1 MDHSEREQLAS
12 RLGFLLLSAGCAIG
26 LGNIWRFPYIA
37 GQYGGA
43 IFLIA
48 YFFFLLAVGLPIMV
62 MEFSAGRASQKT
74 MGRAFKDLSTK
85 NSIWAKFGW
94 FGYVGPMV
102 LMMFYIPVASWL
114 TSYCYYMVTGE
125 LSELNPEQVASFFTN
140 TLDKPIP
147 MFLWSLGVLFIGFGV
162 CSMGLQKGAE
172 RIVKI
177 LMIGLLAIL
186 IVLAVNSLLLSGA
199 KEGLAFFLAPDLER
213 AKEAGIWNLL
223 NAAMTQAFF
232 TLSVGMGGMMI
243 FGSYLNKNRSLT
255 GEAVHIAALDTF
267 VAIMA
272 GVIIFPACFT
282 FGIEP
287 NAGPPL
293 IFITLPNVFNAMAGG
308 YFWGI
313 LFFVFMACAALTT
326 VIAVIESIISYSID
340 SWGWSRKKALN
351 VNCVL
356 LFFLMLPCIL
366 GFNLWADVQPFG
378 EGSNILDLEDFI
390 VSNNVL
396 PIGALVVLLFCT
408 SRYGWGFDNFVK
420 EADTGV
426 GTKFPRFLRAYLT
439 YVLPFALVVIILQGY
454 MRFF

>member
-1 MDHSEREQLAS
+1 MSHPKREQLAT

-43 IFLIA
+43 IFLAA

-74 MGRAFKDLSTK
+74 MGRAFKDLAK
-85 NSIWAKFGW
+85 ERSIWHRLGW
-94 FGYVGPMV
+94 FGYAGPMV

-114 TSYCYYMVTGE
+114 TSYCYYAATGA
-125 LSELNPEQVASFFTN
+125 LHGLNPEQVESFFN
-140 TLDKPIP
+140 NILEQPLP
-147 MFLWSLGVLFIGFGV
+147 MFAWSLLVLLIGFGT
-162 CSMGLQKGAE
+162 CSMGIRKGVE
-172 RIVKI
+172 RIVKF
-177 LMIGLLAIL
+177 LMLGLLGL
-186 IVLAVNSLLLSGA
+186 LVVLAANSLFLSGA
-199 KEGLAFFLAPDLER
+199 QEGLSFFLAPDWER

-243 FGSYLNKNRSLT
+243 FGSYLNKSRSLT
-255 GEAVHIAALDTF
+255 GEAGYIVVLDTF
-267 VAIMA
+267 VALMA
-272 GVIIFPACFT
+272 GIIIFPACFT
-282 FGIEP
+282 YGIEP

-293 IFITLPNVFNAMAGG
+293 IFITLPNVFNEMVGG

-326 VIAVIESIISYSID
+326 VIAVLESIISYSVD
-340 SWGWSRKKALN
+340 TWGWSRKKSLSI
-351 VNCVL
+351 NCLL
-356 LFFLMLPCIL
+356 LFFLMIPCIL
-366 GFNLWADVQPFG
+366 GFNVWKDIQPLG
-378 EGSNILDLEDFI
+378 AGTNILDLEDFI

-408 SRYGWGFDNFVK
+408 SRYGWGFDKFVE

-426 GTKFPRFLRAYLT
+426 GKDFPRFLRGYLT
-439 YVLPFALVVIILQGY
+439 YVLPLVLVVIILQGY